1 MQIHV
6 NHGPVL
12 KEHGGHEITRCPW
25 NSDIASGFNSS
36 RYDVHSTVLISDTD
50 SG

>member
-1 MQIHV
+1 MLIMAQYSRSM
-6 NHGPVL
+6 
-12 KEHGGHEITRCPW
+12 GGMKSLGVRG

-36 RYDVHSTVLISDTD
+36 RYDVHSTVLMSDTD